1 MSGVEG
7 RLQSLGF
14 ELPVVAAPLAAYVPA
29 MRSGNL
35 IFTSG
40 QLPTRN
46 GELVAAGIVG
56 KDLTVEEAKAAAEVC
71 ALNAIAAVK
80 SVLGNLDNVRRVV
93 KVVGF
98 VASTPEFTQQ
108 PAVVNGAS
116 ELLLAVFGD
125 IGKHA
130 RSAVGVA
137 ALPINAP
144 VVVELIVDV
153 DHMA

>member
-7 RLQSLGF
+7 RIAALGH
-14 ELPVVAAPLAAYVPA
+14 ELPTVAAPLAAYVPA
-29 MRSGNL
+29 LRSGNL

-46 GELVAAGIVG
+46 GELLYTGIVG
-56 KDLTVEEAKAAAEVC
+56 RDVTPEDAKLAAEIC

-80 SVLGNLDNVRRVV
+80 SVVGNLDNVRRVV
-93 KVVGF
+93 KIVGF
-98 VASTPEFTQQ
+98 VASDPSFTAQ
-108 PAVVNGAS
+108 PGVINGAS

-125 IGKHA
+125 AGKHA

-144 VVVELIVDV
+144 VEVELIVEV

>member
-7 RLQSLGF
+7 RIAALGH
-14 ELPVVAAPLAAYVPA
+14 ELPTVAAPLAAYVPA
-29 MRSGNL
+29 LRSGNL

-46 GELVAAGIVG
+46 GELAYTGIVG
-56 KDLTVEEAKAAAEVC
+56 RDVTPEDAKLAAEIC

-80 SVLGNLDNVRRVV
+80 SVVGNLDNVRRVV
-93 KVVGF
+93 KIVGF
-98 VASTPEFTQQ
+98 VASDPSFTAQ
-108 PAVVNGAS
+108 PGVINGAS

-125 IGKHA
+125 AGKHA

-144 VVVELIVDV
+144 VEVELIVEV